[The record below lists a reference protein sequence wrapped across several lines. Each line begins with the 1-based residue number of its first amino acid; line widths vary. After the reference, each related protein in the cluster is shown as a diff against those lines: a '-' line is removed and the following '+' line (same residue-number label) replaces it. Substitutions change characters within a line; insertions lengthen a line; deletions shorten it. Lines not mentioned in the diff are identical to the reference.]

1 MTETTPKLSLREK
14 LGFGSFSMA
23 SNIVYQFKSLYYLFF
38 LTNVLHIS
46 MATAGTILSL
56 GIVWDAV
63 NDPLVGFY
71 AVNHRFKNGERVR
84 PFALWYAVPW
94 AVTLV
99 LIFTNFNASPTGT
112 VVIASIAYFFFELF
126 NTCTAIPYNSM
137 GGLATNRDEDR
148 RSINANRN
156 IGGCLG
162 TAIGAVSCMP
172 LLKLFGGLD
181 ASGNLDKVHGS
192 AGFFKVACLMG
203 VICIIGCF
211 IHYFTTK
218 ERVQPE
224 GDEDEHIGL
233 IETFKAL
240 YSYKPF
246 VMNTLYILL
255 YGIVNLLLLTCL
267 TYYCTY
273 VMGSTYAVTMIQ
285 AAYLVCSL
293 AMSFLVGPIDRRIG
307 RKKTMLLGGVFY
319 VVGKIWFV
327 IDPYSLPALYVN
339 ATTTGIAVS
348 ITFIM
353 FNTNRNNLSDLV
365 AWREGRRMDGMI
377 GTADNLAS
385 KLGEAIAAKLMTG
398 ALAASG
404 WDHTLD
410 VQPQSAIDAI
420 NAMVGIVPAVVGVLI
435 VVVVLALHVDD
446 DLKRLHEGT
455 LPRRKAKA

>member
-1 MTETTPKLSLREK
+1 
-14 LGFGSFSMA
+14 
-23 SNIVYQFKSLYYLFF
+23 
-38 LTNVLHIS
+38 
-46 MATAGTILSL
+46 
-56 GIVWDAV
+56 
-63 NDPLVGFY
+63 
-71 AVNHRFKNGERVR
+71 
-84 PFALWYAVPW
+84 
-94 AVTLV
+94 
-99 LIFTNFNASPTGT
+99 
-112 VVIASIAYFFFELF
+112 
-126 NTCTAIPYNSM
+126 
-137 GGLATNRDEDR
+137 
-148 RSINANRN
+148 
-156 IGGCLG
+156 
-162 TAIGAVSCMP
+162 
-172 LLKLFGGLD
+172 
-181 ASGNLDKVHGS
+181 
-192 AGFFKVACLMG
+192 MG

-273 VMGSTYAVTMIQ
+273 VMGSTSAVTMIQ

-385 KLGEAIAAKLMTG
+385 SLAKLIAAKLMTG
-398 ALAASG
+398 ALAASR

-446 DLKRLHEGT
+446 DLKRLHGVRSPAARQKRKH
-455 LPRRKAKA
+455 LLLKSQRRYASCASPFLQRERYGVMKDLKHLIYFERLLDRANNELVQQAKADGKLALGYVLFRAGGTAQSSRLLRQPPESARHRQHRRRHILYVQQDMLLHAQYSGARHRGRV